1 MWQSRG
7 DDNQP
12 EPGAVTVRTAV
23 ATPDLWDD
31 VVAAFGRR
39 GNDPNWCWCRRFMAD
54 PEVGTVDNRDALR
67 TEISSADVP
76 PGLIAYVG
84 DAPVGWTRVM
94 PRSAVPGVLA
104 NRALR
109 RVLDDD
115 PAAWWVTCFAVDQ
128 AHRRLGVA
136 TALLTSAVSHAGRHG
151 AAAVEGHPVD
161 TAALKA
167 DRVGASA
174 LFTGTLRTFLAAGFT
189 EIGRTYPSRPV
200 MRIAI

>member
-109 RVLDDD
+109 HR
-115 PAAWWVTCFAVDQ
+115 AVDLSRFSRRSARRRRRRGAPRRHRRIEGRPRGRVRPLHRDTADLPCRRLHRDRSDLPVAPGH
-128 AHRRLGVA
+128 AHRH
-136 TALLTSAVSHAGRHG
+136 LTVRS
-151 AAAVEGHPVD
+151 
-161 TAALKA
+161 
-167 DRVGASA
+167 
-174 LFTGTLRTFLAAGFT
+174 
-189 EIGRTYPSRPV
+189 
-200 MRIAI
+200 